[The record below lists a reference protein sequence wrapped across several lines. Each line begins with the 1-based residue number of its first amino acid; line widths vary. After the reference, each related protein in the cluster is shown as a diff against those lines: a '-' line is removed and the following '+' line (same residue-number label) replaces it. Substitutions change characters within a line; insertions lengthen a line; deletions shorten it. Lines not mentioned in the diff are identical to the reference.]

1 MFTKIRKKALGIHPL
16 LLYYHDLR
24 KTFAAMMQ
32 NARIR
37 GIPHLPSPLLRAPA
51 IIHFFEPDK
60 KSLIEHHILTEEEYE
75 EMDKHA
81 RDIAVAAMQFAD
93 ASPWPDP
100 ITLEE
105 GVFAPKEEGLH
116 G

>member
-1 MFTKIRKKALGIHPL
+1 MIEEITERFRGHSISDPGLYRTKEALKETMAKDPI
-16 LLYYHDLR
+16 LR
-24 KTFAAMMQ
+24 
-32 NARIR
+32 
-37 GIPHLPSPLLRAPA
+37 L
-51 IIHFFEPDK
+51 K